1 MYHMIGFGSVLK
13 FHSLIYMDYHA
24 YSILH
29 FITIVGVV
37 IVVVDVLVT
46 FTEDLP
52 FFFKEEEFT

>member
-1 MYHMIGFGSVLK
+1 
-13 FHSLIYMDYHA
+13 MDYHA
-24 YSILH
+24 YSILQ